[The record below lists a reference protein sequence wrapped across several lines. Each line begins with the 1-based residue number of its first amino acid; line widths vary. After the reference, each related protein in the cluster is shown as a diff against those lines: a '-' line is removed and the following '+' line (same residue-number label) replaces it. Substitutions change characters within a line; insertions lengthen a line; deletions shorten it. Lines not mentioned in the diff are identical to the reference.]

1 MVILSKKGEPIRSSQ
16 PLRAWLRELQ
26 DELGL
31 KRGVHILRHT
41 FATQALNNGA
51 SLREVQALLGHTNIA
66 TTEKYLHTDSDN
78 LDQAMLKVARGRTT
92 ASDSTPKHG
101 PNRSP
106 RPRRN
111 SGEPKSPPRKL
122 PSAQSSRG

>member
-1 MVILSKKGEPIRSSQ
+1 MEGEVVIVSQRGEPIRSSQ

-51 SLREVQALLGHTNIA
+51 SLRDVQALLGHANIA
-66 TTEKYLHTDSDN
+66 TTERYLHTDAAN
-78 LDQAMLKVARGRTT
+78 LDQAMARVARGRGATT
-92 ASDSTPKHG
+92 DDDHAGAANQEKPRE
-101 PNRSP
+101 NRP
-106 RPRRN
+106 VRLKTVP
-111 SGEPKSPPRKL
+111 E
-122 PSAQSSRG
+122 AV